1 MPNNSFTLFLKSIW
15 VRTIFKFTIWLE
27 KLQRKKAYFTSLA
40 HCTLSLF
47 TAPLLTL
54 NTSLQMSVPK
64 NVVTIRDLQ
73 AEVSHT
79 DMA

>member
-1 MPNNSFTLFLKSIW
+1 MLSNSFTLFSKSTW
-15 VRTIFKFTIWLE
+15 VRMILKFTIWLE

-40 HCTLSLF
+40 HCTLSLV

-54 NTSLQMSVPK
+54 NTSLQMSIPK

-73 AEVSHT
+73 A
-79 DMA
+79 

>member
-1 MPNNSFTLFLKSIW
+1 MIRNSSFMHFSKSIW
-15 VRTIFKFTIWLE
+15 VRMILKFTIWLE

-40 HCTLSLF
+40 HCTLSLV

-54 NTSLQMSVPK
+54 NTSLQMSIPK

-73 AEVSHT
+73 A
-79 DMA
+79 